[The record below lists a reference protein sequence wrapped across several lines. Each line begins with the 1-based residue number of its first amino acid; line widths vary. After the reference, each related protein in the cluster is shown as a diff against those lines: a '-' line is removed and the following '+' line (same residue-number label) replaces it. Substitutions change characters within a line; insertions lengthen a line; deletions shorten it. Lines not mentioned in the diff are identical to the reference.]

1 VQIEKTVLSDAL
13 RGLGDLET
21 AEVALDDALQR
32 IVVAA
37 QTVFAVTGAG
47 LMLVDPD
54 SVLRYVAAS
63 DEPGRLLEQAQE
75 QAGTGPCVEALVFD
89 RVVTTADLAQDDRW
103 PDVSAMVVPAGV
115 AAVLGV
121 PVRLAGGA
129 VGSLNVY
136 CDRPH
141 EWDDS
146 ELEAIGAFARLIE
159 DHLAAAVLRHRRDT
173 LVEQLQY
180 ALDHRVVVERAVG
193 LIMGNEGLDAVAA
206 FDRLR
211 SVARSRRVR
220 AAEVA
225 EEVLRDGRLGT

>member
-1 VQIEKTVLSDAL
+1 MAIDNDVLSEAL
-13 RGLGDLET
+13 RGLGDIDTDIELGE
-21 AEVALDDALQR
+21 ALQR
-32 IVVAA
+32 MVLA
-37 QTVFAVTGAG
+37 TKSVFAVSGAG
-47 LMLVDPD
+47 LMLVDSS

-63 DEPGRLLEQAQE
+63 DEPGRMLEQAQE
-75 QAGTGPCVEALVFD
+75 QAGTGPCVEALVLNH
-89 RVVTTADLAQDDRW
+89 VVATADLSEDDRW
-103 PDVSAMVVPAGV
+103 PEVAAAVVPAGV

-136 CDRPH
+136 ADDPH
-141 EWDDS
+141 HWDDS

-159 DHLAAAVLRHRRDT
+159 DHLAAAVLRHRSDA

-180 ALDHRVVVERAVG
+180 ALDHRVAIERAVG
-193 LIMGNEGLDAVAA
+193 LIMGTEGLDAMAA

-211 SVARSRRVR
+211 SEARRRRVR

-225 EEVLRDGRLGT
+225 EEVLREGRLGT